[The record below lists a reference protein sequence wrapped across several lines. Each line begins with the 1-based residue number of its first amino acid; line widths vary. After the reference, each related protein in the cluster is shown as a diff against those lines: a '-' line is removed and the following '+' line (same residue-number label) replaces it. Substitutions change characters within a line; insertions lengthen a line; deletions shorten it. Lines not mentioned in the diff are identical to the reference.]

1 LLLERKGSNPM
12 NRFPGIVA
20 LAALALTCGLPFA
33 QTYPSKPIRLII
45 DFPAGGPSDGL
56 ARVVGQKLTESL
68 GQPVVFD
75 NRPGANG
82 VIAYSLA
89 AKAPADGYT
98 LVILSTPFP
107 LNAALQRKLTYDTME
122 SFTPISHIANY
133 TNVLVVHPS
142 VPAQS
147 VREFVAYAKSRTAAL
162 TYASSGTGSVQ
173 HLAMELVRRLAG
185 FEAIHVPYAGSAPA
199 MVDLVGGHVQASITT
214 LPTILPYTSSGRL
227 RALGVLSATRVSRL
241 PDVPTLVESGVAVVA
256 PGWGGIGAPAGVP
269 VPIVR
274 RLNAEIVRIVN
285 LPDVRDRIV
294 AFGGE
299 PRHSSPEEFR
309 RFIGDEMKRWAP
321 VIRESGASMQ
331 N

>member
-1 LLLERKGSNPM
+1 VTGFLRLVTLATLA
-12 NRFPGIVA
+12 VA
-20 LAALALTCGLPFA
+20 WGLSLA

-45 DFPAGGPSDGL
+45 DFPAGGPSDAL

-107 LNAALQRKLTYDTME
+107 LNAALQRKLTYNTME
-122 SFTPISHIANY
+122 SFAPISLIANY
-133 TNVLVVHPS
+133 HNVLVVHPS
-142 VPAQS
+142 VQAHS
-147 VREFVAYAKSRTAAL
+147 VREFIAYAKSRAGSL

-173 HLAMELVRRLAG
+173 HLAMELLRRLAG
-185 FEAIHVPYAGSAPA
+185 FEAVHIPYAGSAPA
-199 MVDLVGGHVQASITT
+199 VVDLLGGHVQASITT
-214 LPTILPYTSSGRL
+214 LPAVLPYASSGRL
-227 RALGVLSATRVSRL
+227 RLLGVLSATRVSWL
-241 PDVPTLVESGVAVVA
+241 PDVPTLVESGIAIIA
-256 PGWGGIGAPAGVP
+256 TGWGGIGAPAGVP
-269 VPIVR
+269 KEIVR
-274 RLNAEIVRIVN
+274 RLNEEIVRIVN
-285 LPDVRDRIV
+285 LSDVRDRIV
-294 AFGGE
+294 TVGGE

-309 RFIGDEMKRWAP
+309 RFIGDEMKRWEP
-321 VIRESGASMQ
+321 VIRESDASTQ